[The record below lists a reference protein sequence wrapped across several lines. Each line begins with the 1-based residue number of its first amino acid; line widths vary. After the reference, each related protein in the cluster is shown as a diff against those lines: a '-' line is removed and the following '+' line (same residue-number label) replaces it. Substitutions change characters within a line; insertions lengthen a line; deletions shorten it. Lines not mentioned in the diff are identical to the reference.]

1 MRQAVQVM
9 LKKQLSTAVLAL
21 GVLFMVGPA
30 RVDPAAAAIRPADGL
45 VQTIQYDGRPGYYG
59 RHRFYGR
66 PHFYGRSGFY
76 GRPRYYERPRFYR
89 PERGYYGRRG
99 YYR

>member
-1 MRQAVQVM
+1 VQIM
-9 LKKQLSTAVLAL
+9 LRRHLAAAILAL
-21 GVLFMVGPA
+21 GLLFMVGPA
-30 RVDPAAAAIRPADGL
+30 HVDPAAAAIRPADGL
-45 VQTIQYDGRPGYYG
+45 VETIQYYGRPDYYG

-66 PHFYGRSGFY
+66 PHYFGRSGFY

-89 PERGYYGRRG
+89 RQRGYYGRRG